1 MDEHVSMSRRRFLRV
16 ALAGGG
22 TLSAAALL
30 VACGQ
35 AQAPTT
41 TGTGDATA
49 APAAGTGGEA
59 TAAPAAA
66 AEAPAATTGKKQL
79 LLWDGYQEESSVFDD
94 LVAKFNQANPDIE
107 VKRESQPQ
115 MRDIL
120 RTALDAGQGPDI
132 MNYDTGPGF
141 AGVLARAGLL
151 LPIDDGYAQYG
162 WNDRVL
168 PIAKQR
174 ATFDGKAYG
183 IGTEL
188 EVVGMFYNKRI
199 FQEQGLSEPKTHDEV
214 LQAAE
219 ALKKAGLIPIAFA
232 DQDKWPAGHTFSVF
246 SGNIAGKDKLA
257 QAISGKVAWN
267 DPDFVQ
273 AIQIPFEQMNQ
284 AGYFIPEINA
294 VTYDDWN
301 SLFFTGKA
309 AMSLTGSWQVNAY
322 SKQENMSDPVG
333 FFFYPPIEGKP
344 IAPPSGLG
352 SGYFVSSKT
361 KDPDAAFKFLD
372 FMFSKETAK
381 VYIEQLNKIAPIQ
394 HNPTDYTITD
404 LMRFTLDV
412 LQKDADKMGYNIDVL
427 TPENFN
433 TMMFDGFQEVLGGR
447 KSAKQ
452 QADDLEKAMQDAKK
466 ENKVFDITT

>member
-1 MDEHVSMSRRRFLRV
+1 MDKHVSMSRRRFLRA
-16 ALAGGG
+16 ALAGGS
-22 TLSAAALL
+22 TLSAATLL
-30 VACGQ
+30 AACGA

-41 TGTGDATA
+41 TGAGDATA
-49 APAAGTGGEA
+49 APAAAA
-59 TAAPAAA
+59 TQAPAAA
-66 AEAPAATTGKKQL
+66 TQAPAATTEKKQL
-79 LLWDGYQEESSVFDD
+79 LLWDGYQEESTVFDD

-132 MNYDTGPGF
+132 FNYDTGPGF

-151 LPIDDGYAQYG
+151 LPIDDGYAQFG
-162 WNDRVL
+162 WNERVL

-199 FQEQGLSEPKTHDEV
+199 FQEQGLTEPKTHDEV
-214 LQAAE
+214 MQVAAK
-219 ALKKAGLIPIAFA
+219 LKEAGLIPIAFA

-246 SGNIAGKDKLA
+246 AGNIAGKDKLA
-257 QAISGKVAWN
+257 QAISGEVPWN

-301 SLFFTGKA
+301 SLFYTAKA

-322 SKQENMSDPVG
+322 SNKETTPDPVG
-333 FFFYPPIEGKP
+333 FFFYPPIQGKP

-361 KDPDAAFKFLD
+361 KEPTAAFKFLD

-381 VYIEQLNKIAPIQ
+381 VYIEQLNKIPPIQ
-394 HNPTDYTITD
+394 LNPADYTITD
-404 LMRFTLDV
+404 LMRFTLDA

-433 TMMFDGFQEVLGGR
+433 TMMFDGFQEVLGGT

-466 ENKVFDITT
+466 ENKVFDITG

>member
-22 TLSAAALL
+22 TLGAAALL
-30 VACGQ
+30 AACGQ
-35 AQAPTT
+35 GQAPTT
-41 TGTGDATA
+41 TGAGDATA
-49 APAAGTGGEA
+49 APAAA
-59 TAAPAAA
+59 TQAPAAA
-66 AEAPAATTGKKQL
+66 ATQAPAAATGKRHL
-79 LLWDGYQEESSVFDD
+79 LLWDGYQEESAVFDD

-120 RTALDAGQGPDI
+120 KTALDAGQGPDV

-199 FQEQGLSEPKTHDEV
+199 FQEQGLSEPKTHDEL
-214 LQAAE
+214 LQVAAK
-219 ALKKAGLIPIAFA
+219 LKEAGLIPIAFS

-267 DPDFVQ
+267 ENDFVQ
-273 AIQIPFEQMNQ
+273 AIQIPFEEMNK

-322 SKQENMSDPVG
+322 SKKENMSDPVG
-333 FFFYPPIEGKP
+333 FFFYPPIQGKP

-361 KDPDAAFKFLD
+361 KEPQAAFKFLD
-372 FMFSKETAK
+372 FLFSKETAK

-394 HNPTDYTITD
+394 LNPADYKITD

-433 TMMFDGFQEVLGGR
+433 TVMFDGFQEVLGGT

-466 ENKVFDITT
+466 DNKVFDITQ